1 MPQRNTRDPRSKE
14 ELLNKML
21 SFDFH
26 GIPDLG
32 DVQINRT
39 SPQTV
44 ELTFPKLGRTYEL
57 TVRIP
62 RDEAD
67 GGEEIVWASEPKEA
81 PPQRRSKKQ

>member
-1 MPQRNTRDPRSKE
+1 MPRKQHDPRTKE
-14 ELLNKML
+14 EVLNRML

-26 GIPDLG
+26 GIPELG
-32 DVQINRT
+32 EDVKIERT

-62 RDEAD
+62 REE
-67 GGEEIVWASEPKEA
+67 GEEMEWTSEGRKPVA
-81 PPQRRSKKQ
+81 KKTKPRKQ